1 MLVWRPHVDGCGH
14 RIFADRSG
22 TFQGAMARQ
31 HIPGGANVNVS
42 LAGRDLIVGVSLGEP
57 PVTIDPGSRMCLL
70 LSAFRLPASSSDWK
84 QTGKVSHSPGHWW
97 CNPTIC
103 PRQVSNTRLPVH
115 EFSIDSTRR
124 ARAVPAACPRR
135 QRLRGL
141 GWTRSP
147 ANCAQ
152 SASGPPRP
160 QVPHKAAT
168 VVWSTA
174 TRFGVQQAVT

>member
-1 MLVWRPHVDGCGH
+1 MSMAVATAFLLTGVALSREQW
-14 RIFADRSG
+14 
-22 TFQGAMARQ
+22 ARQ

-42 LAGRDLIVGVSLGEP
+42 LAGRDLIVGVSLGDP
-57 PVTIDPGSRMCLL
+57 PVTIDPGSAGVFCFLL
-70 LSAFRLPASSSDWK
+70 FGCQRRRVTGNRQAKYRIAPAIGGAIQPSALAKFPILACPYTNSVVILPEEPGLCPRLVPDGSAF
-84 QTGKVSHSPGHWW
+84 
-97 CNPTIC
+97 
-103 PRQVSNTRLPVH
+103 
-115 EFSIDSTRR
+115 
-124 ARAVPAACPRR
+124 AA
-135 QRLRGL
+135 L